1 MAELIYAAVSS
12 LDGFISDASGAFEW
26 AAPDDEMMAAANDLE
41 SEIGTYLYGRR
52 MYETMRYWETAEPD
66 EETDPLDAEF
76 ARMWRSADKVVY
88 SSTLS
93 DVSQPPALKL
103 ERTFEPDAIVQMKSS
118 AERNISINGPTLA
131 SAAFR
136 AGLIDECHLFLQPI
150 IMGAGL
156 RALPGNGPIPLELI
170 SERRFESGAVHLR
183 YRVKSV

>member
-12 LDGFISDASGAFEW
+12 LDGFMSDPSGAFEW
-26 AAPDDEMMAAANDLE
+26 LAPDDEMMAAANELE
-41 SEIGTYLYGRR
+41 GEFGTYLYGRR
-52 MYETMRYWETAEPD
+52 MYETMLYWETAEPD

-76 ARMWRSADKVVY
+76 ARIWRSADKVVY

-93 DVSQPPALKL
+93 DVSSARTRL
-103 ERTFEPDAIVQMKSS
+103 ERTFDPDAIVQMKSS

-150 IMGAGL
+150 IRGAGL
-156 RALPGNGPIPLELI
+156 RALPDDGPIPLELI